1 MRSPFYESPPSR
13 ITHDNV
19 FARLSFQMRVNAILK
34 SEGMRHSGESMLTDD
49 ETDEMWTA
57 QDQGVSA
64 DDFARELTARDT
76 AKAERMM
83 RTST

>member
-1 MRSPFYESPPSR
+1 MRSPFYELPPSR

-19 FARLSFQMRVNAILK
+19 IPRLNFQMKVNAFLLGK
-34 SEGMRHSGESMLTDD
+34 NVRTSGPLMTDD
-49 ETDEMWTA
+49 EMEEMMDW
-57 QDQGVSA
+57 QDQGSSPEE
-64 DDFARELTARDT
+64 FARELTARDA